1 MPRRPAATES
11 RRPAAP
17 SRRPQSRPSG
27 PRPSGSRAS
36 GAGQPEG
43 RRSAPPRT
51 PAPRGAAAARPERG
65 ERPAPKKRVPV
76 PEDDRPG
83 AIRLQKLLSAAGVA
97 SRRTAESLIAE
108 GRVTV
113 NGVVVD
119 TPGAKAVPDIDDVRV
134 DDRRVKPAG
143 RPRYIMLN
151 KPSGYVTTRQ
161 DPEGRRTVMDLLG
174 GVREYIYPV
183 GRLDYDTEGLLLLTS
198 DGDFAARLTHPRH
211 EVPRVYEAIVVGVPD
226 DAAID
231 ELRRGVYLDNRRTA
245 EADVTRGTTV
255 KTGKVP
261 TTKLVLTLHE
271 GRNRQVREMCQR
283 VGHPV
288 RQLQRVRYGS
298 LTLRG
303 LPVGA
308 WRDLRPE
315 EVAALRKSS
324 K

>member
-1 MPRRPAATES
+1 MPPRTPARPSSGRPPSRRGSSAGRPAA
-11 RRPAAP
+11 
-17 SRRPQSRPSG
+17 
-27 PRPSGSRAS
+27 RA
-36 GAGQPEG
+36 
-43 RRSAPPRT
+43 SAPPRT
-51 PAPRGAAAARPERG
+51 PAPRGAAAARPTRAEH
-65 ERPAPKKRVPV
+65 PAPKKRTPV
-76 PEDDRPG
+76 PGDDRPG

-119 TPGAKAVPDIDDVRV
+119 TLGAKAVPDVDDVRV

-198 DGDFAARLTHPRH
+198 DGDLAARLTHPRH

-226 DAAID
+226 DAAVD

-245 EADVTRGTTV
+245 EADVTRGATV
-255 KTGKVP
+255 KAGKVP
-261 TTKLVLTLHE
+261 TTKLILTLHE
-271 GRNRQVREMCQR
+271 GRNRQVREMCAR

>member
-1 MPRRPAATES
+1 MARRTVTPPRRP
-11 RRPAAP
+11 
-17 SRRPQSRPSG
+17 SRPTQ
-27 PRPSGSRAS
+27 PRPKSPPRPL
-36 GAGQPEG
+36 GQ
-43 RRSAPPRT
+43 RSAPPRT
-51 PAPRGAAAARPERG
+51 PSPRGAASSRPSRADERTP
-65 ERPAPKKRVPV
+65 RKPRTLV

-97 SRRTAESLIAE
+97 SRRTAESLVAE

-119 TPGAKAVPDIDDVRV
+119 TPGAKAVPGVDDVRV
-134 DDRRVKPAG
+134 DDRRVKAAG
-143 RPRYIMLN
+143 KPRYLVLN
-151 KPSGYVTTRQ
+151 KPRGYVTTRH

-174 GVREYIYPV
+174 GVREYVYPV

-211 EVPRVYEAIVVGVPD
+211 EVPRVYEAIVTGVPD

-231 ELRRGVYLDNRRTA
+231 ELRRGVYLDNRRTS
-245 EADVTRGTTV
+245 EALVTRGATV
-255 KTGKVP
+255 RSGRIP
-261 TTKLVLTLHE
+261 TTKLILTLHE
-271 GRNRQVREMCQR
+271 GRNRQVREMCAR

-288 RQLQRVRYGS
+288 RTLQRVRYGS

-303 LPVGA
+303 LPIGA

-315 EVAALRKSS
+315 EVAALRASTT
-324 K
+324 

>member
-1 MPRRPAATES
+1 LAPQRR
-11 RRPAAP
+11 
-17 SRRPQSRPSG
+17 
-27 PRPSGSRAS
+27 
-36 GAGQPEG
+36 GQ
-43 RRSAPPRT
+43 A
-51 PAPRGAAAARPERG
+51 
-65 ERPAPKKRVPV
+65 PAPKRRP
-76 PEDDRPG
+76 PLPDDDRPG

-97 SRRTAESLIAE
+97 SRRTAESLIVE

-119 TPGAKAVPDIDDVRV
+119 TLGAKAVPDVDDVRV
-134 DDRRVKPAG
+134 DARRVKPAG

-151 KPSGYVTTRQ
+151 KPSGFVTTLQ

-211 EVPRVYEAIVVGVPD
+211 EVPRVYEAIVVGEPD
-226 DAAID
+226 DAVID

-245 EADVTRGTTV
+245 AADVARGTSV
-255 KTGKVP
+255 RTGKVP
-261 TTKLVLTLHE
+261 TTKLILTLHE
-271 GRNRQVREMCQR
+271 GRNRQVREMCAR

-288 RQLQRVRYGS
+288 RSLQRVRYGS
-298 LTLRG
+298 LSLRG
-303 LPVGA
+303 LPLGA

-315 EVAALRKSS
+315 EVAALRASAK
-324 K
+324 

>member
-1 MPRRPAATES
+1 
-11 RRPAAP
+11 
-17 SRRPQSRPSG
+17 
-27 PRPSGSRAS
+27 
-36 GAGQPEG
+36 
-43 RRSAPPRT
+43 
-51 PAPRGAAAARPERG
+51 
-65 ERPAPKKRVPV
+65 VPV

-119 TPGAKAVPDIDDVRV
+119 TPGAKAVPDVDDVRV

-211 EVPRVYEAIVVGVPD
+211 EVPRVYEAIVAGVPD